1 MRYSRQ
7 IPTFMLCCGVWFV
20 LCFTFFVSLLQRSPT
35 QSPYRDNR
43 GFALSRFGFF
53 IVFNVN

>member
-53 IVFNVN
+53 YRI